1 MRELIARL
9 RDWLRRDKLDAE
21 LSDELRFHSEMLSR
35 DAHASGYD
43 PADARYAA
51 RRRLGN
57 STAIHEATRDTW
69 SVAWLDHFQQDARYA
84 LRGLRRNPGFT
95 AAVVVTLGLGIG
107 ANAAMFNVIDQ
118 LMFRPYPYLRDP
130 GSVHRVY
137 LQTSNRGRVSTNAVF
152 PFTRYLDL
160 QRWSTTISQ
169 SAAFVAATH
178 GVGTG
183 DATRERK
190 VLGVTPT
197 FFEFFNARP
206 AIGRFFTAD
215 EDIIGGATNVAVLGF
230 DLWSADFG
238 ARNVIGESIQVGNA
252 RYAIVGV
259 APEHF
264 VGVGDGEAPAV
275 YVPITAYAAN
285 QGGGNRADYHLKYN
299 WDWTQMMVRRKPGVS
314 DASATADLSSAFVRS
329 WNASRAIHPLYRTAE
344 LAQPRVVAGALKTA
358 AGPDRSLEA
367 RTLLWVTGV
376 AITVLLIACANVTN
390 LLLARALRR
399 RREVALRLA
408 LGVSRGRLAS
418 QAFTESVV
426 LALLGCVAGIAVAQ
440 WGGLALRRLFVAN
453 ASTFDVV
460 TDVRTLLV
468 AITAALAASLIAGM
482 APVLFAG
489 REDITTTLK
498 SGLRDGTQQRSTVRV
513 ALLVT
518 QAALCAVLL
527 VGAGLFVRSLT
538 NVRDL
543 HLGYDVDRIL
553 LVHWERRGTTLD
565 STAREGLRRRL
576 LQVALARPDVE
587 RGAWVSNAPFSPGTS
602 TLSLAVE
609 GIDSVAALGRFTYQV
624 ASSDYFS
631 TIGTRIIRGRGFT
644 GDDRAGRPAVV
655 VVSEAMAAR
664 LWPRRD
670 AVGECLRISWRTP
683 RADTMPCTTVI
694 GVAENA
700 VHDPIAD
707 YPFRYY
713 MPEAQ
718 LDFGS
723 TSLLLRLRRDP
734 AVAAEDIRRALQAVI
749 PGEALVTVQTARAA
763 FDTKR
768 RSWLVGATM
777 FVAFGA
783 LALIVA
789 AVGLYGVIAYN
800 VAQRMHELGVRV
812 ALGAQAADVGR
823 LVVGQGLRL
832 AIAGLAIGGA
842 ISLAASHW
850 IQPLLFQQNARDPVV
865 FAVVAAMLMV
875 VALIASSVPAMR
887 AARVD
892 PNAVLRSE

>member
-1 MRELIARL
+1 
-9 RDWLRRDKLDAE
+9 
-21 LSDELRFHSEMLSR
+21 
-35 DAHASGYD
+35 
-43 PADARYAA
+43 
-51 RRRLGN
+51 
-57 STAIHEATRDTW
+57 
-69 SVAWLDHFQQDARYA
+69 
-84 LRGLRRNPGFT
+84 
-95 AAVVVTLGLGIG
+95 
-107 ANAAMFNVIDQ
+107 
-118 LMFRPYPYLRDP
+118 
-130 GSVHRVY
+130 
-137 LQTSNRGRVSTNAVF
+137 
-152 PFTRYLDL
+152 
-160 QRWSTTISQ
+160 
-169 SAAFVAATH
+169 
-178 GVGTG
+178 
-183 DATRERK
+183 
-190 VLGVTPT
+190 
-197 FFEFFNARP
+197 
-206 AIGRFFTAD
+206 
-215 EDIIGGATNVAVLGF
+215 
-230 DLWSADFG
+230 
-238 ARNVIGESIQVGNA
+238 
-252 RYAIVGV
+252 
-259 APEHF
+259 
-264 VGVGDGEAPAV
+264 
-275 YVPITAYAAN
+275 
-285 QGGGNRADYHLKYN
+285 
-299 WDWTQMMVRRKPGVS
+299 
-314 DASATADLSSAFVRS
+314 
-329 WNASRAIHPLYRTAE
+329 
-344 LAQPRVVAGALKTA
+344 
-358 AGPDRSLEA
+358 
-367 RTLLWVTGV
+367 
-376 AITVLLIACANVTN
+376 
-390 LLLARALRR
+390 
-399 RREVALRLA
+399 
-408 LGVSRGRLAS
+408 
-418 QAFTESVV
+418 
-426 LALLGCVAGIAVAQ
+426 
-440 WGGLALRRLFVAN
+440 
-453 ASTFDVV
+453 VV